1 MCPQGI
7 ASSCG
12 LKDRTQNHTMWFHVD
27 SSNKD
32 NPRKESKSEPK
43 GDVPKVDSAGGD
55 QNKTGLHYLVSKP
68 IAVIC
73 L

>member
-1 MCPQGI
+1 
-7 ASSCG
+7 
-12 LKDRTQNHTMWFHVD
+12 MWFHVD
-27 SSNKD
+27 SSNQD
-32 NPRKESKSEPK
+32 NPRNKSKPEPE

-55 QNKTGLHYLVSKP
+55 KNKTRLHHLVSKP

>member
-1 MCPQGI
+1 
-7 ASSCG
+7 
-12 LKDRTQNHTMWFHVD
+12 MWFHVD

-43 GDVPKVDSAGGD
+43 GDVPKADSAGGD
-55 QNKTGLHYLVSKP
+55 KNKTGLHYLVSKP